1 MQINSKMILV
11 QTQVYGQLLVFLLF
25 ACTLASC
32 GFAPDRKG
40 LLIISGEEKKPTINW
55 ANLNVGFM
63 TGDLSCLAEDS
74 LKKYSQLLL
83 SDLSADSLNAA
94 QQRIIERFVSQGG
107 QLYFWQVDLQYQ
119 HKWPLLEDLMQKK
132 KESSEKAT
140 KLLATSKE
148 DILTYAFGSGT
159 IYFLPDELPW
169 NIQELA
175 DMFTQTAQK
184 VQWSTESSMAAYP
197 DSKRF
202 TCTTLFSGL
211 NEPMEIEVLP
221 NQDILLIE
229 RGGAIKYFDHQDETI
244 STIGR
249 LNVNYAQSN
258 GLNGLALY
266 PDFRRNPW
274 IFLSYSHATE
284 PFQYISRFYLAGDS
298 LIMNSEKVIM
308 KVSHNPDDANHASN
322 ALEFDAAGN
331 LYIGFGDYTSQPEG
345 YAPID
350 ERPGEVRRDA
360 QRTAGNSNNPLGGIL
375 RIHPEEDGSYSIPEG
390 NLFPTDD
397 SLSMPEIFVK
407 GCRNPYRFSIDP
419 ATQYLFFGDVG
430 PDATIDSERGTQ
442 GYEEINLAKEA
453 GYFGWPYFVA
463 HNIAYPDYDYAN
475 QQVRPPF
482 DPAVP
487 VNDSPNNSGLKNL
500 PPAHPAILW
509 YPRQPTKEFPDMG
522 QGGMN
527 IMVGPL
533 FRSDLYPF
541 SVQKL
546 PDYFDGKLI
555 FYDWVRGWVKAA
567 SLNENEEVELV
578 EPLID
583 TLHFAHPTDMRLGP
597 EGALYVLDYGSQ
609 SYARNLDAKVV
620 RISYDRGNRKPVA
633 QISAS
638 QTEGAVPLRLSLS
651 AKESYDYDQD
661 SLEYSWE
668 IEGKSLSGEEIH
680 YQFEEPGE
688 HPVRLL
694 VTDGQGAVAEKT
706 IMIKAGN
713 APPQIFF
720 NTTANRTFYWD
731 SLSYSIEVKDQ
742 EDGSLSESQIAED
755 DVRVLFFYQPTGG
768 GKGGTDN
775 MHDLQDGK
783 LLVKENGCVAC
794 HSLDTRSLGPSYI
807 EVAQRYRGQ
816 DKNTMLTQ
824 KIIQGGQ
831 GNWNM
836 GRAMPAH
843 QFIEE
848 AEVQKMVIYILSL
861 ADQPVTEQKKTS
873 GMLHF
878 DQGKADASG
887 VYLLEI
893 SYQDKGSKEIGPISR
908 TGKYTFIPPRLSAS
922 SADYWQGVALRVN
935 GNSLVQENGGYLEYH
950 NIDLRRIRQISVN
963 LRAMVSGTLEV
974 RLNRPEGEIVG
985 LQTIEENTEWHE
997 IEVPIKNTSTQQD
1010 LLFVFRSDQPDL
1022 PANLFVIDTFHFLRN
1037 KPNI

>member
-11 QTQVYGQLLVFLLF
+11 QTQVYRQLLVFLLF
-25 ACTLASC
+25 AFTLASC
-32 GFAPDRKG
+32 GFAPDREG
-40 LLIISGEEKKPTINW
+40 LLIISGEEKKATTNW
-55 ANLNVGFM
+55 LNLNTGFM
-63 TGDLSCLAEDS
+63 NGDLSCLAEDS

-83 SDLSADSLNAA
+83 SDLSADSLTAA

-107 QLYFWQVDLQYQ
+107 QLYFWQVDLKYQ
-119 HKWPLLEDLMQKK
+119 RKWPLLEDLMHKK
-132 KESSEKAT
+132 KRSSEKAT

-148 DILTYAFGSGT
+148 DIQTYAFGRGT

-169 NIQELA
+169 NSQELT
-175 DMFTQTAQK
+175 DMFTQNAQK
-184 VQWSTESSMAAYP
+184 VQWSTESSRVAYP

-202 TCTTLFSGL
+202 TYTTLFSGL

-221 NQDILLIE
+221 NRDILLIE
-229 RGGAIKYFDHQDETI
+229 RGGAIKYYNQQDDEI
-244 STIGR
+244 KTIGQV
-249 LNVNYAQSN
+249 LVNNSQSN
-258 GLNGLALY
+258 GLNGLAVY
-266 PDFRRNPW
+266 PDFHSKPW

-284 PFQYISRFYLAGDS
+284 PYQYISRFYLAGDS

-308 KVSHNPDDANHASN
+308 KVPHNPDDANHASN
-322 ALEFDAAGN
+322 ALEFDAEGN
-331 LYIGFGDYTSQPEG
+331 LYIGFGDYTWQPEG

-350 ERPGEVRRDA
+350 ERLGEVRRDA

-390 NLFPTDD
+390 NLFPEND

-463 HNIAYPDYDYAN
+463 HNIAYPDYDYAK
-475 QQVRPPF
+475 QQVGAPF
-482 DPAVP
+482 NPAVP
-487 VNDSPNNSGLKNL
+487 VNDSPNNSGLKDL

-509 YPRQPTKEFPDMG
+509 YPRQPTKEFPEMG

-527 IMVGPL
+527 IMVGPV
-533 FRSDLYPF
+533 FRSDQYPF
-541 SVQKL
+541 SDQKL

-555 FYDWVRGWVKAA
+555 FYDWVRGWVKTA
-567 SLNENEEVELV
+567 SLNENEEVEQV

-620 RISYDRGNRKPVA
+620 RISYARGNRKPVA
-633 QISAS
+633 QITTS
-638 QTEGAVPLRLSLS
+638 QTEGAVPLQLSLS

-668 IEGKSLSGEEIH
+668 IEGKRLSGKDIR
-680 YQFEEPGE
+680 YKFEEPGE

-694 VTDGQGAVAEKT
+694 VTDEQGGVAEKT
-706 IMIKAGN
+706 ITIMAGN

-720 NTTANRTFYWD
+720 NTTENRAFYWD

-742 EDGSLSESQIAED
+742 EDGSLSGSQIAEE
-755 DVRVLFFYQPTGG
+755 DVRVLFSYQPIGS

-783 LLVKENGCVAC
+783 LLVQENGCVAC
-794 HSLDTRSLGPSYI
+794 HSLETRSLGPSYT
-807 EVAQRYRGQ
+807 EVARRYRGQ
-816 DKNTMLTQ
+816 DKNAMLMQ
-824 KIIQGGQ
+824 KITQGGQ

-861 ADQPVTEQKKTS
+861 ADQPVTEEKKTS
-873 GMLHF
+873 GILHF
-878 DQGKADASG
+878 DQGKTDASG

-893 SYQDKGSKEIGPISR
+893 SYRDKGSKEIGPVTR
-908 TGKYTFIPPRLSAS
+908 TNKYTFIPPRLSAS

-935 GNSLVQENGGYLEYH
+935 GNSLVQENGGYLMYRH
-950 NIDLRRIRQISVN
+950 IDLRHISHISVR
-963 LRAMVSGTLEV
+963 LRAMISGTLEV
-974 RLNRPEGEIVG
+974 RLNEAQGEIVG
-985 LQTIEENTEWHE
+985 VQAIEENTEWHE
-997 IEVPIKNTSTQQD
+997 IEVPIQDTSTQQN
-1010 LLFVFRSDQPDL
+1010 LYFVFRSDQPDL
-1022 PANLFVIDTFHFLRN
+1022 PTNLFITDTFLFLRK